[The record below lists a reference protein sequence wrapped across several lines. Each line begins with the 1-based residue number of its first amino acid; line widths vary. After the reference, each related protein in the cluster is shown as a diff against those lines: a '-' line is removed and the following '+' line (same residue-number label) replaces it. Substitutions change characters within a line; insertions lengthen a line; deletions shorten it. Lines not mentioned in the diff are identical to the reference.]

1 MSNNA
6 KISLIH
12 SKDELLQVITKHTK
26 KAQKIVLHCSNF
38 DKISF
43 VNNAYKATLSLNEWL
58 ILHLQELQSRQSKPT
73 IEVHNYGSI
82 DKNSVFSNLLKQE
95 NTLTIYEKQS
105 DNAINDILYNFVK
118 ELNGGKNTDNLS
130 SAISEFLKHNNVD
143 TLTNCIKNY
152 LQKPIIE
159 KISVFDEMEFFGNKE
174 HCKNSIENTFS
185 NIIEDIEAIY
195 NDGNKQ
201 IYKELVN
208 FFFGIVNIFDIKS
221 LFSKANLPLFAV
233 GAFFEGAKMWG
244 RIDEWLDSKYKFT
257 ISNAIIELFI
267 EDIAPIILLF
277 QNRIL
282 NHSLIIDNRVLI
294 EISGFKC
301 DLSYSKATIGQNL
314 AVCLEFK
321 QELNL
326 NSINPNLQNK
336 NTKICGKKDIAKIL
350 DRQMASSNNRLS
362 YIESPCFNSAKLVHF
377 IKNKEEKN
385 SHKRDPAKQGYNYLI
400 ISNAPQ
406 KYNAKL
412 TQRLLQELGSSI
424 DYGNNSS
431 EFKSNSLHK
440 NPINYNPI
448 MDYSKYTITTKDKP
462 NKPYVVHLSPF
473 IFMPQKRYNELKEI
487 EYKISSY
494 ESDIYNRDTFLEKEH
509 YRFKQQH
516 IDDINSFRF
525 IESFFEKS
533 HSKQAILEQEKKY
546 FKEGIQCLRNYIDS
560 IITVIESRDISFNRY
575 DIDKDAQM
583 SMVEKTTKK
592 PKTKYDILEV
602 ILLALTYYV
611 IKHFYTSIEIVIKKQ
626 RTFSVEF
633 ESIKIDEEIID
644 ILPFKAFLI
653 IEDKEIPLCFSKQQ
667 KEKLK
672 YKQEVFCIEEFVLK
686 LEKYDDNDDKWKEYL
701 NNFLDDGNM
710 DDFDST
716 DNTFDAIEKELQTS
730 SQNDENH
737 EQIIHLGSAD
747 KYIDIVI
754 EDFII
759 SFFPFADI
767 LFNISGFDIAKHLT
781 KTMIR
786 TYRNYWNAMFE
797 EFGLAYIMKIMTD
810 KNLSFNAKKYS
821 KTTKAQ
827 KRFKKLK
834 KKAFI
839 QYIILLQNDKYSQ
852 ILATSSKKIKGFK
865 QMTSPSKIQNAKGIF
880 LKQYWSTKIIESL
893 QAIAQDIILNIFNEN
908 FITHYEQTKV
918 KFEKLQFL
926 HFIDK
931 YNPPYSLKRQEGVF
945 YPMCVNNTF
954 LSFNFKNMIVGG
966 KLCTGAFGTL
976 ESLFFSF
983 DNQTMP
989 TKNYLLNKLIAY
1001 LCLDELRSMNDSLAT
1016 IDDIDFFNNRQYL
1029 NDLST
1034 PPRYLTLINSKGTF
1048 KTSPNANN
1056 QTKDN
1061 IAKQNKKM
1069 QNIAED
1075 KRRQSLYDEY
1085 RSKQLPE
1092 IEAIEAYHTV
1102 MNYLDDV
1109 YMDCFDVNSNNNKPN
1124 HKKHRAFLKA
1134 LEIIGQNNIK
1144 AMYVGL
1150 DKDNK
1155 AIQNTQ
1161 ETSESRPKLI
1171 GRLAT
1176 TIIMKDGL
1184 SMG

>member
-1 MSNNA
+1 MPNNA

-12 SKDELLQVITKHTK
+12 SRDELLRVITKHTK
-26 KAQKIVLHCSNF
+26 NVKKIVLHCSNF
-38 DKISF
+38 DKVYF
-43 VNNAYKATLSLNEWL
+43 LNNSDKTTASLDEWL
-58 ILHLQELQSRQSKPT
+58 KSHLQELLNKPNKPT

-82 DKNSVFSNLLKQE
+82 DENSIFGDSPKKE
-95 NTLTIYEKQS
+95 NILTIYEKQS
-105 DNAINDILYNFVK
+105 YNAINDILYNFVK

-130 SAISEFLKHNNVD
+130 KAINEFLEHNNVD
-143 TLTNCIKNY
+143 TLTNCIKNH

-159 KISVFDEMEFFGNKE
+159 KISAFDEMDFFGNKE
-174 HCKNSIENTFS
+174 YKEQCKNSIEHTFS
-185 NIIEDIEAIY
+185 KMIKDIETIY

-201 IYKELVN
+201 IYKEIVN

-233 GAFFEGAKMWG
+233 SAFFEGAKMWKK
-244 RIDEWLDSKYKFT
+244 IDEWLDLKYKFA

-301 DLSYSKATIGQNL
+301 DLAYSKAAIGQNL

-326 NSINPNLQNK
+326 NPINLNLSNK
-336 NTKICGKKDIAKIL
+336 STKICGKKDIAKIL
-350 DRQMASSNNRLS
+350 DRQMASSNNRLA
-362 YIESPCFNSAKLVHF
+362 YIESPFFNSAKLVHF
-377 IKNKEEKN
+377 IKDKEEKN

-406 KYNAKL
+406 KHNAGL
-412 TQRLLQELGSSI
+412 NQRLLQELGSSI
-424 DYGNNSS
+424 NYGNNSV
-431 EFKSNSLHK
+431 EFKSDSLHK
-440 NPINYNPI
+440 NSTNYNPT

-473 IFMPQKRYNELKEI
+473 IFMPQKRYSELKEI
-487 EYKISSY
+487 ENKISTY
-494 ESDIYNRDTFLEKEH
+494 ESAIYNRDTFLEKEH
-509 YRFKQQH
+509 SQYKQQH
-516 IDDINSFRF
+516 IDNINSFRF

-533 HSKQAILEQEKKY
+533 HYKQTILEQMEKY
-546 FKEGIQCLRNYIDS
+546 FKEGITYLQNYIDN
-560 IITVIESRDISFNRY
+560 IIKITNTS
-575 DIDKDAQM
+575 
-583 SMVEKTTKK
+583 
-592 PKTKYDILEV
+592 KTKSDYGILEV
-602 ILLALTYYV
+602 TLLALTYYV
-611 IKHFYTSIEIVIKKQ
+611 IKHFYISIEIVIKKR
-626 RTFSVEF
+626 RTFFVEF
-633 ESIKIDEEIID
+633 ESIKIDKEFID
-644 ILPFKAFLI
+644 TLPLGAFLI
-653 IEDKEIPLCFSKQQ
+653 IEDKEIPLCFSEQQ

-672 YKQEVFCIEEFVLK
+672 KSKNINEIFCIEEFVLE
-686 LEKYDDNDDKWKEYL
+686 LEKCDDNNDKWREFL
-701 NNFLDDGNM
+701 NDFLDDDNM
-710 DDFDST
+710 DNFDSI
-716 DNTFDAIEKELQTS
+716 DNTFDTLEKALQTS
-730 SQNDENH
+730 TQNNENK
-737 EQIIHLGSAD
+737 EQTIHLGSAD

-754 EDFII
+754 KDFII

-767 LFNISGFDIAKHLT
+767 LFNMSGFDIAKHLT

-786 TYRNYWNAMFE
+786 YYRHYYNAMLE

-810 KNLSFNAKKYS
+810 KNITFNTKDYG
-821 KTTKAQ
+821 KTSKAQ

-839 QYIILLQNDKYSQ
+839 QYIILLQNDKDLQTLVISQ
-852 ILATSSKKIKGFK
+852 KKIKGFK
-865 QMTSPSKIQNAKGIF
+865 QITKPRKIQDTKGIF
-880 LKQYWSTKIIESL
+880 LKKYFQYTIIESI
-893 QAIAQDIILNIFNEN
+893 QTIAQDIILNIFNEN
-908 FITHYEQTKV
+908 FITNYETTKV

-926 HFIDK
+926 HLIDK
-931 YNPPYSLKRQEGVF
+931 YNSPYSLKRQEGVF
-945 YPMCVNNTF
+945 YPMLVNNTF

-983 DNQTMP
+983 DNQTIP
-989 TKNYLLNKLIAY
+989 TKHYLLNKLIAY
-1001 LCLDELRSMNDSLAT
+1001 LCLDELRSMNDSLT
-1016 IDDIDFFNNRQYL
+1016 IIDDIDFFNNRQYL
-1029 NDLST
+1029 NDLPT

-1048 KTSPNANN
+1048 KTPPNANN
-1056 QTKDN
+1056 QTKSN

-1069 QNIAED
+1069 QNIAVD
-1075 KRRQSLYDEY
+1075 KRRQSLYNEY
-1085 RSKQLPE
+1085 YSKQIPKLD
-1092 IEAIEAYHTV
+1092 AIKAYHTV

-1109 YMDCFDVNSNNNKPN
+1109 YMDCFDMNPSNNKPN
-1124 HKKHRAFLKA
+1124 HKKHREFLKA

-1155 AIQNTQ
+1155 EIQNTQ
-1161 ETSESRPKLI
+1161 ETSEPRPKPI